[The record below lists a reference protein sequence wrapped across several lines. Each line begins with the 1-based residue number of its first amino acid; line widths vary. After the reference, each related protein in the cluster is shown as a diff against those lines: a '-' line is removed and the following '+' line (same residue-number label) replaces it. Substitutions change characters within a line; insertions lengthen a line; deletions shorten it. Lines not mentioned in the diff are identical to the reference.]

1 MIMKN
6 IKYIALVAAIVGTT
20 FNATAQR
27 ATAFL
32 ELGGYAMT
40 QNYLGDVNGRS
51 LGALTQEARFG
62 LGTQLKYNF
71 NSLFSLGADINYG
84 SIYSHDNLHGN
95 ATRDY
100 QVDTDLLNVNVFTNM
115 HFIPFGKY
123 NQRNHH
129 TPFIHVGVAL

>member
-71 NSLFSLGADINYG
+71 NSLFSLG
-84 SIYSHDNLHGN
+84 
-95 ATRDY
+95 
-100 QVDTDLLNVNVFTNM
+100 
-115 HFIPFGKY
+115 
-123 NQRNHH
+123 
-129 TPFIHVGVAL
+129 